1 MAGRRPTRNVPQV
14 NYRESSEESEE
25 EFQDV
30 ESSFNQ
36 TLDSTA
42 TEDNTIEGERSRYR
56 FRTEIEKVSEA
67 FDKLKHSDSEGEE
80 VIEGL
85 VLEQAGNM
93 PDNQGP
99 PDAPVVV
106 DFEDENGQDGDKALE
121 YSRTLVMEYNPDEVE
136 FWFTQLENEMYTCTI
151 KSQWMKRVVL
161 VKNLPP
167 RIQADVKSLLILK
180 QTQAPDNIYKLV
192 KTEIL
197 RLHAPKEEDT
207 FKKAL
212 SRVLVG
218 LPSQLGEQLVTDI
231 CKQPVKMSCGC
242 CCRSVFT
249 LWTLQLP
256 LAVRSQISTMPFNEQ
271 TYRSVFKDAD
281 TIYLATKATELSAGV
296 AAVSVKGQGSGQ
308 DDQVA
313 AVRQT
318 NNSRSDRGNRGSGRN
333 RGGSGRGGQNRNSSG
348 GGASSDRGP
357 RHASQPPPSCC
368 DNHWQ
373 FGDQSWF
380 CLKPTTCP
388 WAQKIV
394 EKPSKRGNN
403 NNNSNK

>member
-1 MAGRRPTRNVPQV
+1 MDSSFNLTLDQ
-14 NYRESSEESEE
+14 SSEE
-25 EFQDV
+25 
-30 ESSFNQ
+30 
-36 TLDSTA
+36 
-42 TEDNTIEGERSRYR
+42 DNTVEGDKRRIKNKSVSK
-56 FRTEIEKVSEA
+56 EIKVVTEA
-67 FDKLKHSDSEGEE
+67 FKKLNNNEAEE
-80 VIEGL
+80 VIEGF
-85 VLEQAGNM
+85 VQGNAQGEEVNM
-93 PDNQGP
+93 PDP
-99 PDAPVVV
+99 AVPAVV
-106 DFEDENGQDGDKALE
+106 DFEDENEQDGEKALE
-121 YSRTLVMEYNPDEVE
+121 YSRTLSMEYNPDEVE

-167 RIQADVKSLLILK
+167 KIQADVKSLLILK
-180 QTQAPDNIYKLV
+180 QTQAPANIYKLV

-212 SRVLVG
+212 SRVLTG

-256 LAVRSQISTMPFNEQ
+256 LAVRSQISTMAFNAQ
-271 TYRSVFKDAD
+271 TYKQVFQDAD
-281 TIYLATKATELSAGV
+281 TIYLATKHTEVSASV
-296 AAVSVKGQGSGQ
+296 AAVAAAKSPGSGQ

-313 AVRQT
+313 AVRF
-318 NNSRSDRGNRGSGRN
+318 SR
-333 RGGSGRGGQNRNSSG
+333 RGGSNGRGGGRGGNSSARGGRNNSNG
-348 GGASSDRGP
+348 GGASQGQTSQDRGP
-357 RHASQPPPSCC
+357 RHASQPPSQSC
-368 DNHWQ
+368 DNHWR

-380 CLKPTTCP
+380 CLKPDTCP

-394 EKPSKRGNN
+394 EKPAKRNN
-403 NNNSNK
+403 NKNNNK